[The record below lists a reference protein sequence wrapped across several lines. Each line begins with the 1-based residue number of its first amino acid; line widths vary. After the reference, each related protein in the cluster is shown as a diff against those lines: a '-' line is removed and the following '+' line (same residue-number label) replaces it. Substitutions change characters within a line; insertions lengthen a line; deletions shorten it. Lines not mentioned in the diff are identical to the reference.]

1 MDPFCTT
8 KNASA
13 PALSILTIKCQ
24 PHCVLLFRCGDHYAP
39 WTDLHPG
46 HLFTFFS
53 RRLDRVKII
62 YWDRNGFAMWTKRL
76 ERGRYRIANV
86 PGPLRAQAVEWSDL
100 ALILEGID
108 LAGATRRSRWEPT
121 SSPSPASTPSAR
133 FSLLG

>member
-1 MDPFCTT
+1 MLSLPPSVRVHVATQPVDGRKGVDSLAAIVRCAFGEDP
-8 KNASA
+8 
-13 PALSILTIKCQ
+13 LS
-24 PHCVLLFRCGDHYAP
+24 
-39 WTDLHPG
+39 G

-53 RRLDRVKII
+53 RRFDRVKII

-86 PGPLRAQAVEWSDL
+86 PGPLRAQAVEWSEL

-108 LAGATRRSRWEPT
+108 LAGATRRPRWEPT